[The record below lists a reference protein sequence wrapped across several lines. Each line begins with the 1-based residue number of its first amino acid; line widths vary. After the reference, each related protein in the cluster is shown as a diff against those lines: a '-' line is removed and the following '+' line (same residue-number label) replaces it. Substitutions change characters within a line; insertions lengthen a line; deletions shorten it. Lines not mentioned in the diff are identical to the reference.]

1 MKKKEEDK
9 PNQSTRRKKRIT
21 LRNRQHE
28 DIKDNVKSTWRRE
41 KRMNQI
47 NLQEERRG
55 SHVNFKSTKESSTP
69 SVHNPAKDNKKKKII
84 TSERRQWP
92 NSMMKKEED
101 HQPISTT
108 KGKWQWS

>member
-1 MKKKEEDK
+1 
-9 PNQSTRRKKRIT
+9 
-21 LRNRQHE
+21 
-28 DIKDNVKSTWRRE
+28 
-41 KRMNQI
+41 MNQI

-69 SVHNPAKDNKKKKII
+69 SVHNPAKDNKKKII